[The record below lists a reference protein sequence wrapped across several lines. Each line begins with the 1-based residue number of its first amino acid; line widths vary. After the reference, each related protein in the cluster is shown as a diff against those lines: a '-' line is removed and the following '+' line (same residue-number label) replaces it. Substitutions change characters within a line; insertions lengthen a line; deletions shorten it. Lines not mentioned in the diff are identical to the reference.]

1 MRRLVVYWCLL
12 ALTAWAE
19 IAFPALTGRVVDEAG
34 ILNPAQKA
42 KLTQRL
48 EALENNTT
56 DQLVVVT
63 LATLNGYDI
72 ADYGYRLGRHW
83 GIGQKD
89 KNNGVLLI
97 VAPKERKVRI
107 EVGYGLEGTLTDALS
122 AQIIQQVIVPKFKT
136 GDLAGGIE
144 AGVEAIADVL
154 EKGETTFAKSTQ
166 QDDAEGT
173 GSLLFMLVL
182 AVSAFTPLAKYK
194 FTPLISGGVTTVLVW
209 LVEGDIVF
217 AIFLG
222 IFALVFT
229 FFAQLG
235 SRGGGGSGGGFGSSG
250 GGWSSSSGGF
260 SGGGGSFGGGGASGS
275 W

>member
-34 ILNPAQKA
+34 VLNAAQKA

-63 LATLNGYDI
+63 LASLNGYDI

-83 GIGQKD
+83 GIGQAG

-97 VAPKERKVRI
+97 VAPNERKVRI

-122 AQIIQQVIVPKFKT
+122 AQIVQQAIVPKFKT

-144 AGVEAIADVL
+144 AGAEAIAEVL
-154 EKGETTFAKSTQ
+154 EKGETSFSKSTQ
-166 QDDAEGT
+166 QNDAEGT

-182 AVSAFTPLAKYK
+182 MASAFTPLAKYK
-194 FTPLISGGVTTVLVW
+194 FTPLISGGVTAVLVW
-209 LVEGDIVF
+209 LAAGDVVF
-217 AIFLG
+217 AVFLG

-229 FFAQLG
+229 FFAQFG
-235 SRGGGGSGGGFGSSG
+235 SRGGGSGGSFGSSV

-260 SGGGGSFGGGGASGS
+260 SGGGGSLGGGGASGS